1 MKRIIFILVSVIAL
15 ASCRSDMQGN
25 DALLDRGIKVF
36 RYDRL
41 QYEATAMNSIAAV
54 QRMNLDCPQATRI
67 LIEDVLMLGKVN
79 DPNINERMCAY
90 YADSILFRL
99 MQDAIARHEGRKAEI
114 KGDTLFVDGQPAAS
128 YSFSS
133 NYYWMVSNNSVNR
146 NDSRQF
152 GFVPESHLIGKAA
165 FVWLSKDPD
174 AGWLGGYRWNR
185 FLQPVK

>member
-1 MKRIIFILVSVIAL
+1 MMKRIIFILVSVIAL

-99 MQDAIARHEGRKAEI
+99 MQDAEEKFSDMRPIEEKLT
-114 KGDTLFVDGQPAAS
+114 KGFKRLKEEVPS
-128 YSFSS
+128 IPIPSVYSQISALTNPS
-133 NYYWMVSNNSVNR
+133 
-146 NDSRQF
+146 
-152 GFVPESHLIGKAA
+152 L
-165 FVWLSKDPD
+165 
-174 AGWLGGYRWNR
+174 
-185 FLQPVK
+185 